1 MPALAV
7 LAPTLRLRKSHCFLF
22 GTRQMLLIAFGF
34 TVLLTAAPADA
45 DNSAG
50 LAAAGGGPETD
61 AVLLAI

>member
-1 MPALAV
+1 
-7 LAPTLRLRKSHCFLF
+7 
-22 GTRQMLLIAFGF
+22 MLLIAFGF